1 MFLFQGNVEVELGNE
16 NLVFQG
22 GPFMYFGT
30 QVLAGEQCRK
40 MGKFLKAGNC
50 FDSEKSTLIVLVV
63 FASPKSLCY
72 TIAYFRIVQN
82 NPSFL
87 ALISWY

>member
-40 MGKFLKAGNC
+40 MGTFLKAGNC
-50 FDSEKSTLIVLVV
+50 FDFGES
-63 FASPKSLCY
+63 SPGRIYLAKFFQYSLFEVNLFPCFSRFLHG
-72 TIAYFRIVQN
+72 IQRPFR
-82 NPSFL
+82 
-87 ALISWY
+87 